1 MPFYRSYDDAAL
13 SYRVVGPASSTP
25 LVCLAG
31 GPGRDAA
38 YLGGLGGLDRT
49 YRLLIPDSR
58 GTGHSPP
65 ADDPDR
71 YAFPALAQDLEALR
85 AELDVERFALLAHGA
100 AAATAQCYAAAHPGR
115 LTHLVLVCPEGRIQ
129 AARGELP
136 DDAREIFESRSAEPW
151 WPEAAAAV
159 KGLATTS
166 EPEQVRTLLA
176 QAAPMAYARWE
187 APQRTHAA
195 QAPAQDNPVPRAG
208 FPQGV
213 DDLTRLAVLREL
225 DELPCPALVVT
236 GALDTITGERV
247 GETVAASFPRGEWRR
262 LSGVG
267 HYPWVD
273 DPALFRAAVGSF
285 LGAL

>member
-1 MPFYRSYDDAAL
+1 MPFYRSYDDTTL
-13 SYRVVGPASSTP
+13 SYQVLGPSSSP

-38 YLGGLGGLDRT
+38 YLGDLGGLDRV
-49 YRLLIPDSR
+49 YRLLVPDSR

-85 AELDVERFALLAHGA
+85 TRLGLERFSLLAHGA
-100 AAATAQCYAAAHPGR
+100 AAATAQCYAASHPGR
-115 LTHLVLVCPEGRIQ
+115 LSHLVLVCPEGRVQ

-136 DDAREIFESRSAEPW
+136 DDAREIFDSRSGEPW
-151 WPEAAAAV
+151 WAEASAAV
-159 KGLATTS
+159 QRLATTS
-166 EPEQVRTLLA
+166 DPGEIRALLA
-176 QAAPMAYARWE
+176 QAAPMAYARWD
-187 APQRTHAA
+187 APQRAHAA
-195 QAPAQDNPVPRAG
+195 AAPTQDNPVPRAG

-213 DDLTRLAVLREL
+213 DDSARLAILKGLREV
-225 DELPCPALVVT
+225 PCPALVVT
-236 GALDTITGERV
+236 GELDTITGVRV
-247 GETVAASFPRGEWRR
+247 GELVAASFPRGEWRQ

-273 DPALFRAAVGSF
+273 DPELFRAAVTSF